1 MTRPKTEPTTIP
13 AILPLLSQGSAST
26 SGCEVGVGVVV
37 TVVVDVLA
45 NVGLEV
51 LWVVLDVEGAGTVVL
66 VFAGG
71 CSLLVSVPTMVDGFG
86 GGAVATDEMSG
97 LGGVA
102 VSVGVGSEVMKA
114 IDVMNWID
122 VTRGGGSVSS

>member
-26 SGCEVGVGVVV
+26 SGCEVWVGIVVA
-37 TVVVDVLA
+37 VVVDVLA

-51 LWVVLDVEGAGTVVL
+51 LWVVLEVEGAGAVVL
-66 VFAGG
+66 VFVGG
-71 CSLLVSVPTMVDGFG
+71 CSLLVSVPAVVDGFG
-86 GGAVATDEMSG
+86 AADEISG
-97 LGGVA
+97 LGDVA

-114 IDVMNWID
+114 IDVMNCID